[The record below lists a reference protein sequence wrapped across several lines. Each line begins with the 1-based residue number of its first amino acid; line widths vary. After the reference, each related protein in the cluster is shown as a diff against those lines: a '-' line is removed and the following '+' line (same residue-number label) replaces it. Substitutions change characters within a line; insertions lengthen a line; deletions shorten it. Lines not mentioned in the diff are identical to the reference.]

1 MAETA
6 RPQLVNPRE
15 AGAPSEP
22 ALPAAIAPVEGG
34 LPALPEFEA
43 MPRGLRIFFDPKWR
57 EACQAAATSLSKAVG
72 FAPPH
77 LIGKTES
84 CLAVVNL
91 ALTWNLSPYMV
102 ASSTYQTPG
111 GSVGYEGKLVHAILE
126 ASRRLVGPIRYT
138 HYGDWSQVQRKF
150 EIKERPRQNRDG
162 RGDDERGPIK
172 WAAPTYTAQDEIG
185 LGVTVTCRL
194 RGEDEDRRLDFDMVQ
209 AFPRNSTLWATD
221 PKTQLQYAAV
231 RRLASTVVPSLL
243 MGVPF
248 DGEPD
253 GGGDWAS
260 NLVDVTPLAEPREPA
275 AQPPGA
281 AREPGSRRRAT
292 TAAPAE
298 SASGAAPEAP
308 TNLGPGHEQGETAKG
323 DAPAA
328 TDQSQPVREA
338 APPGGPPAQQTAQ
351 PAQQPA
357 PGPNRGRRVHFE
369 A

>member
-1 MAETA
+1 MADTMQQ
-6 RPQLVNPRE
+6 RPQLVDPRPD
-15 AGAPSEP
+15 GGDPTP
-22 ALPAAIAPVEGG
+22 ALPAAIPSEGGG

-43 MPRGLRIFFDPKWR
+43 MPRGLRIFFDPQWR

-126 ASRRLVGPIRYT
+126 ASRRLVGPIRYA
-138 HYGDWSQVQRKF
+138 HYGDWSKVQRKF
-150 EIKERPRQNRDG
+150 EIKERARNNPN
-162 RGDDERGPIK
+162 DERGPIK
-172 WAAPTYTAQDEIG
+172 WAVPTYKAADEVG

-194 RGEDEDRRLDFDMVQ
+194 RGEDEDRRLDFDMIQ

-260 NLVDVTPLAEPREPA
+260 NLVDVTPPLAEPREQP

-281 AREPGSRRRAT
+281 AREPGSRRRAA

-298 SASGAAPEAP
+298 SASAAAPETP
-308 TNLGPGHEQGETAKG
+308 TNPGPGHEQGETAKS

-338 APPGGPPAQQTAQ
+338 APPGGQPAQQTAQ
-351 PAQQPA
+351 PAQ
-357 PGPNRGRRVHFE
+357 RRRVHFE

>member
-15 AGAPSEP
+15 DGGAPAEP

-57 EACQAAATSLSKAVG
+57 EACQTAATSLSKAVG

-102 ASSTYQTPG
+102 AACTYQTPG
-111 GSVGYEGKLVHAILE
+111 ASVGYEGKLVHAILE

-138 HYGDWSQVQRKF
+138 HYGDWSKVQRKF
-150 EIKERPRQNRDG
+150 EIKERPRQQNRDRG
-162 RGDDERGPIK
+162 GDDDRGPIK
-172 WAAPTYTAQDEIG
+172 WAVPTYTAQDEIG

-194 RGEDEDRRLDFDMVQ
+194 RGEDVDRRLDFDMVQ

-253 GGGDWAS
+253 DGGDWAS
-260 NLVDVTPLAEPREPA
+260 NLVDVTPPLAEPREPA

-281 AREPGSRRRAT
+281 AREPGSRRRAA

-298 SASGAAPEAP
+298 SASAAAPEAP
-308 TNLGPGHEQGETAKG
+308 TNPGPGHEQGETAKG

-328 TDQSQPVREA
+328 DQSQPVREA
-338 APPGGPPAQQTAQ
+338 APPGGQPAQQTAQ
-351 PAQQPA
+351 PAQ
-357 PGPNRGRRVHFE
+357 RRRVHFE

>member
-1 MAETA
+1 MADTMQ
-6 RPQLVNPRE
+6 RPQLVDPRPD
-15 AGAPSEP
+15 GGDPTP
-22 ALPAAIAPVEGG
+22 ALPAAIPSEGGG

-102 ASSTYQTPG
+102 AACTYQTPG

-138 HYGDWSQVQRKF
+138 HYGEWSQVQRKF
-150 EIKERPRQNRDG
+150 EIKERARQNRDG

-172 WAAPTYTAQDEIG
+172 WAAPTYTAKDEVG

-260 NLVDVTPLAEPREPA
+260 NLVDVTPPIAEPREQP

-281 AREPGSRRRAT
+281 AREPGSRRRAA

-298 SASGAAPEAP
+298 SASAAAPEAP
-308 TNLGPGHEQGETAKG
+308 TNPGPGREQGETAKS

-328 TDQSQPVREA
+328 ATDQPQSIREG
-338 APPGGPPAQQTAQ
+338 APPGGQPAQQTAQ
-351 PAQQPA
+351 PAQ
-357 PGPNRGRRVHFE
+357 RRRVNFE